1 MPSEQVVPSIGQQSN
16 PTESGAP
23 ASSAPMSPSYEGPA
37 SPGNQSSENSVLG
50 ENIQQLVD
58 SRRAFEERKNFQD
71 HLADAMT
78 RFSGSML
85 FVYVHAA
92 WFAAWMLA
100 NSGWF
105 AVPVF
110 DEFPFGLLTM
120 IVSLEAIFLSTF
132 VLVSQNRMG
141 FLAERRAELDVHVTL
156 LAEREVTNLLILTQA
171 IVEHLGVDVALPAE
185 IDELKQDVTPSEVLE
200 KLEDKQE
207 EQGS

>member
-1 MPSEQVVPSIGQQSN
+1 M
-16 PTESGAP
+16 
-23 ASSAPMSPSYEGPA
+23 
-37 SPGNQSSENSVLG
+37 ENSVLA

-58 SRRAFEERKNFQD
+58 SRREFEERKTFQD

-85 FVYVHAA
+85 FVHVHAA
-92 WFAAWMLA
+92 WFAAWMVA

-105 AVPVF
+105 GLPVF

-141 FLAERRAELDVHVTL
+141 FPAERRAELDVHVNL

-171 IVEHLGVDVALPAE
+171 IVEHLGVAITLPAE
-185 IDELKQDVTPSEVLE
+185 IDELKQDVSPGEVLQ
-200 KLEDKQE
+200 KLEAKE
-207 EQGS
+207 KEHGP

>member
-1 MPSEQVVPSIGQQSN
+1 MPSEE
-16 PTESGAP
+16 TTK
-23 ASSAPMSPSYEGPA
+23 
-37 SPGNQSSENSVLG
+37 NSVLS
-50 ENIQQLVD
+50 ENIRQLVD
-58 SRRAFEERKNFQD
+58 SRREFEERKTFQD

-92 WFAAWMLA
+92 WFAAWMVV

-105 AVPVF
+105 GVPVF

-141 FLAERRAELDVHVTL
+141 FLSERRAELDVHVNL
-156 LAEREVTNLLILTQA
+156 LAEREVTKLLILTQA
-171 IVEHLGVDVALPAE
+171 IVEHLGVAVSLPAE
-185 IDELKQDVTPSEVLE
+185 MDELKQDVTPAEVLQ
-200 KLEDKQE
+200 KLEDKQQ

>member
-1 MPSEQVVPSIGQQSN
+1 MPSEESVPSVRQKSN

-23 ASSAPMSPSYEGPA
+23 TPMKPSPEGPA
-37 SPGNQSSENSVLG
+37 SPGNQSIENSVLT

-58 SRRAFEERKNFQD
+58 SRREFEQRKTFQD

-92 WFAAWMLA
+92 WFAAWMVA

-105 AVPVF
+105 GLPVF

-141 FLAERRAELDVHVTL
+141 FLAERRAELDVHVNL
-156 LAEREVTNLLILTQA
+156 LAEREVTHLLVLTQA
-171 IVEHLGVDVALPAE
+171 IVEHLGIDVALPAE
-185 IDELKQDVTPSEVLE
+185 IDELKQDVSPAEVLR
-200 KLEDKQE
+200 KLEAKEQE
-207 EQGS
+207 HGP

>member
-1 MPSEQVVPSIGQQSN
+1 MPSAEGVPLVRQESN
-16 PTESGAP
+16 PADSGALVSP
-23 ASSAPMSPSYEGPA
+23 TPMNPSPEGPA
-37 SPGNQSSENSVLG
+37 SPGNQSTENSVLA

-58 SRRAFEERKNFQD
+58 SRRKIEARKTFQD

-92 WFAAWMLA
+92 WFAAWMVA

-141 FLAERRAELDVHVTL
+141 ILAERRAELDVHVNL
-156 LAEREVTNLLILTQA
+156 LAEREVTHLLILTQA
-171 IVEHLGVDVALPAE
+171 IVEHLGVAVTLPAE
-185 IDELKQDVTPSEVLE
+185 IDELKQHVSPAEVMQ
-200 KLEDKQE
+200 KLEVKE
-207 EQGS
+207 NEHG

>member
-1 MPSEQVVPSIGQQSN
+1 
-16 PTESGAP
+16 
-23 ASSAPMSPSYEGPA
+23 
-37 SPGNQSSENSVLG
+37 VLS
-50 ENIQQLVD
+50 ENIQQLVN
-58 SRRAFEERKNFQD
+58 SRREFEERKSPQD
-71 HLADAMT
+71 HLADGMT

-92 WFAAWMLA
+92 WFATWMVA

-105 AVPVF
+105 GVPVF

-141 FLAERRAELDVHVTL
+141 FLAERRAELDVHVNL

-171 IVEHLGVDVALPAE
+171 IVEHLGVGVTLPAD
-185 IDELKQDVTPSEVLE
+185 IDELKQDVSPAQVLQ
-200 KLEDKQE
+200 KLEAKEQ

>member
-1 MPSEQVVPSIGQQSN
+1 MPFEEGVPPVRQ
-16 PTESGAP
+16 ESDP
-23 ASSAPMSPSYEGPA
+23 ADSGSPAATRPSPEGPA
-37 SPGNQSSENSVLG
+37 SPGNRSTADSVLA

-58 SRRAFEERKNFQD
+58 SRRKFEARKSFQD

-92 WFAAWMLA
+92 WFIAWMVA

-105 AVPVF
+105 GLPVF

-141 FLAERRAELDVHVTL
+141 FLAERRAELDVHVNL
-156 LAEREVTNLLILTQA
+156 LAEREATNLLILTHA
-171 IVEHLGVDVALPAE
+171 IVEHLGVAVPLPAE
-185 IDELKQDVTPSEVLE
+185 IDELKQDVSPGEVLQ
-200 KLEDKQE
+200 KLEAIEKDHD
-207 EQGS
+207 S